1 MDYEIITV
9 PAYDG
14 TSRKQKALEVF
25 RTKTGEVLTICRRAF
40 METEAAWVA
49 RAFAQA
55 MAA

>member
-25 RTKTGEVLTICRRAF
+25 STATGEVLTICRRAY
-40 METEAAWVA
+40 METQDAWVA

-55 MAA
+55 VAA

>member
-25 RTKTGEVLTICRRAF
+25 STATGEVLTICRRAY